1 MRATGTQA
9 LGHTH
14 DIDARAGWT
23 SLGPAE
29 GGVSERNTMRIQTL
43 VGAAV
48 LTVAASVLTACGGGG
63 GSSASGDYCDELKS
77 DAAFFNDLDS
87 SNPDLSRMDEI
98 FSRMHT
104 LADDAPD
111 EVADDWQTLDDAVS
125 TIESAL
131 KDAGLKA
138 SDLGDLQSGQVPQGV
153 DPSKLQALLPKLQAL
168 SSGDVSAAAQRIASN
183 AKDKCDVD
191 LGSPS

>member
-1 MRATGTQA
+1 
-9 LGHTH
+9 
-14 DIDARAGWT
+14 
-23 SLGPAE
+23 
-29 GGVSERNTMRIQTL
+29 MRIQTL

-48 LTVAASVLTACGGGG
+48 LTVAASVLTACGGGS

>member
-1 MRATGTQA
+1 
-9 LGHTH
+9 
-14 DIDARAGWT
+14 
-23 SLGPAE
+23 
-29 GGVSERNTMRIQTL
+29 MRIQTL

>member
-1 MRATGTQA
+1 
-9 LGHTH
+9 
-14 DIDARAGWT
+14 
-23 SLGPAE
+23 
-29 GGVSERNTMRIQTL
+29 MRIQTL

-131 KDAGLKA
+131 KDAGLNA